1 MDFTIYWFMFP
12 ISMLIAVISAVAGI
26 GGSALAMPIFLL
38 VFPLLG
44 PDYVLA
50 SPAAAVGVAL
60 LTQTTAVFSG
70 FVGYY
75 RRGLVDFHSARPFI
89 AVGAPLAV
97 AGVLMAQFV
106 DDNAIKAIYGA
117 LMIYLAWAMIRHH
130 TPAAQETDLL
140 AGGEKNERELRSIT
154 ATDGTIYTYP
164 RPRQGKGAIA
174 TSAGAFLTGMLSVG
188 IGEVVMPQ
196 LAKRNRMPI
205 PVAAATSLYVVII
218 VSAVAAVTQITG
230 LISAGGMLAVP
241 WNLAIYTLPAVIIGG
256 QIGPHLQGRI
266 SPRAMELTIG
276 LLFAVIAA
284 AMFTVVW
291 QGAAAT

>member
-44 PDYVLA
+44 ADYALA

-60 LTQTTAVFSG
+60 LTQTTAVFSS

-106 DDNAIKAIYGA
+106 DDIAIKTIYGA
-117 LMIYLAWAMIRHH
+117 LMIYLAWVMIRHH
-130 TPAAQETDLL
+130 MPAGHEQERL
-140 AGGEKNERELRSIT
+140 AGGRKNEREPRRIT
-154 ATDGTIYTYP
+154 ATDGTVYTYP
-164 RPRQGKGAIA
+164 QPRQGKGAIA
-174 TSAGAFLTGMLSVG
+174 TGGGAFLTGMLSVG

-196 LAKRNRMPI
+196 LAKRNRIPI
-205 PVAAATSLYVVII
+205 PVAAATSLYVVVI
-218 VSAVAAVTQITG
+218 VSAIAAVTQIAG
-230 LISAGGMLAVP
+230 LISADGMLAVP

-256 QIGPHLQGRI
+256 QIGPRLQGRI
-266 SPRAMELTIG
+266 SPQTMELAIG
-276 LLFAVIAA
+276 ILFAVIAV

-291 QGAAAT
+291 QGMALH